1 MAEKKGFSEGL
12 NVGLRMWLLF
22 LVSFYALGTPEI
34 LSILLGAIAGA
45 AAGAIAAWWK
55 INAPPP
61 PPIPDPDA
69 VEDAAS
75 KRKHFFSRAK
85 LLGKERKQIPQGTPY
100 ARRSTSLWG
109 WFSEG
114 MVSMRKRRRRGRRR

>member
-22 LVSFYALGTPEI
+22 LVSFYALGTPAV

-61 PPIPDPDA
+61 PITDPDT

-75 KRKHFFSRAK
+75 KRKHFFGRAK
-85 LLGKERKQIPQGTPY
+85 LLGRERKQIPQGTPS
-100 ARRSTSLWG
+100 ARRSTSLLG

-114 MVSMRKRRRRGRRR
+114 MVAMRKRRRRGRRR